1 MFPYG
6 RRQGE
11 KGGRA
16 TAPGAYSNLTA
27 FGQSSEPYVYI
38 QIYIY
43 IYIYIIYIYITLYY
57 IVLIILYI
65 HTSPGACVPK
75 LSETAMPPFAVCVPW
90 S

>member
-43 IYIYIIYIYITLYY
+43 ITLYY